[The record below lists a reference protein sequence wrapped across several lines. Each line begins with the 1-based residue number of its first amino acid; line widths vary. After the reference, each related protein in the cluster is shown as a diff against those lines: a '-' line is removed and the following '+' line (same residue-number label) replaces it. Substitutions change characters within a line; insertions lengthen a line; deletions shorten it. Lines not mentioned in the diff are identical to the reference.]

1 MKNLKPFM
9 VILGVQP
16 ELLPQAHEATML
28 SSMFSR
34 LPTPT
39 SEPRKQRKT
48 LRIGKLK
55 DAPTPTS
62 RKFSLFSLVC
72 VCVCVCCRSSA
83 KFNFG
88 V

>member
-16 ELLPQAHEATML
+16 ELSPQAHEATMP

-48 LRIGKLK
+48 LRIGE
-55 DAPTPTS
+55 A
-62 RKFSLFSLVC
+62 
-72 VCVCVCCRSSA
+72 
-83 KFNFG
+83 
-88 V
+88 